1 MVIENNKQGLVIGV
15 GQFSVSRLYH
25 FVRGQCHGRSAI
37 QNLTIWLY
45 HFVLGQCH
53 GRSVVQNLTIWA
65 FWFY

>member
-37 QNLTIWLY
+37 QKLTI
-45 HFVLGQCH
+45 
-53 GRSVVQNLTIWA
+53 
-65 FWFY
+65 